1 MRLKRILCLG
11 LLVVLLAG
19 AHEWLP
25 PYTVNGQ
32 GAAPAVPTSVTASDN
47 AYNNKVGIN
56 WDTMRNATMYRI
68 YRNTTNDAAT
78 AVSLGTTAA
87 PFFFDAT
94 AVAGQSYVY
103 WVRSENVSAFSAL
116 SAPDQGTR
124 ASGNTLSLN
133 PPSEPLGN
141 PITATKS
148 ALGKALFWDE
158 QLSSTRTV
166 SCGTCHHAT
175 NGGADPRS
183 ISTNTRATHPGPDAA
198 FGTADDIQGS
208 PGVPLSQAN
217 GSYTASATFG
227 LREQVTG
234 RRGMSQ
240 INAAYPQELFWD
252 GRASQTFRDPLT
264 NSIVLAAGAALESQ
278 ILGPPVSD
286 VEMAHTARD
295 WNSVAT
301 RVAGVKPLA
310 LSPAVP
316 AALSTWMGER
326 GYPELFT
333 EAFGSTEVTP
343 TRIALA
349 IATYERTLFADRTPF
364 DVRNLTEQEERG
376 LQVFNTAGCAVC
388 HIAPLFGNNQFENTG
403 VRPPSEDKGRFA
415 VTNDPLDT
423 SRFRVVSLR
432 NVELRAPYMH
442 NGRFNTLESVVE
454 FYNRGGDFPAANT
467 NRLLIRPLNLT
478 TQQRADLV
486 AFLKRPLTDPRVAAQ
501 APPFDRPQLYTESM
515 RVPQLTGTGLA
526 GTNGAVPQA
535 IALEPPLVG
544 NPAFT
549 VAASNALGGAQA
561 TLVIDSNDPGATT
574 KVPMNAAFALVPV
587 TLSGSG
593 AGKGYGSITLT
604 IPNSA
609 TLVGTTWYGR
619 WYVADPAAA
628 NGVAVSQ
635 AFKFTIFGSAAN
647 SAPAVASISAASY
660 TALVAPD
667 SIVAAFGT
675 NLSTTT
681 QAASTVPL
689 PDTLAGVIVTVRDV
703 VGVERRAPLFFVSAG
718 QINYQVPA
726 GTAIG
731 EASLTITQ
739 NGKAVGS
746 GLVQVAAVAPG
757 LFTANANGRG
767 VPAASVLRIKADG
780 AQSYEAVAS
789 FNPTTSRYEAIPI
802 DFGAS
807 TDQLFLIAYGTG
819 WRYRTALANVAATVG
834 GITSEVL
841 YAGSQGALVGVDQT
855 NIRLARMLA
864 GRGTVDAIVSV
875 DGKTANVVALT
886 FK

>member
-1 MRLKRILCLG
+1 MKLKRILLLG
-11 LLVVLLAG
+11 FLATLLTGAG
-19 AHEWLP
+19 EWLP
-25 PYTVNGQ
+25 RYTTHGQ
-32 GAAPAVPTSVTASDN
+32 SAAPAAPTGVTASDN
-47 AYNNKVGIN
+47 TYNNKVGIS
-56 WDTMRNATMYRI
+56 WDTMRNATMYRV
-68 YRNTTNDAAT
+68 YRNTTNDPAT

-87 PFFFDAT
+87 ALFFDMT
-94 AVAGQSYVY
+94 AVAGQTYVY
-103 WVRSENVSAFSAL
+103 WVRSENVSTFSAL
-116 SAPDQGTR
+116 STPDQGTR
-124 ASGNTLSLN
+124 ASGNAPSLN
-133 PPSEPLGN
+133 PPSAPAGN
-141 PITATKS
+141 PVTATK
-148 ALGKALFWDE
+148 ATLGKTLFWDE

-183 ISTNTRATHPGPDAA
+183 ISTNTRATHPGPDGA

-217 GSYTASATFG
+217 GSYSSSATFG

-234 RRGMSQ
+234 RRGMSH
-240 INAAYPQELFWD
+240 INAAYPLELFWD

-295 WNSVAT
+295 WNNVAA
-301 RVAGVKPLA
+301 RVASVKPLV
-310 LSPAVP
+310 LSPSVST
-316 AALSTWMGER
+316 ALTAWIGER

-333 EAFGSTEVTP
+333 EAFGSAEVTP

-364 DVRNLTEQEERG
+364 DVRDLTEQENRG
-376 LQVFNTAGCAVC
+376 LQVFNTAGCVVC

-403 VRPPSEDKGRFA
+403 VRPPTEDKGRFA

-423 SRFRVVSLR
+423 GRFRVVSLR

-478 TQQRADLV
+478 AQQKADLV

-501 APPFDRPQLYTESM
+501 APPFDRPQLYSESM

-535 IALEPPLVG
+535 VALEPPLVG

-549 VAASNALGGAQA
+549 VAVSNVLGGAQA
-561 TLVIDSNDPGATT
+561 TLIIDTNDPGAIT
-574 KVPMNAAFALVPV
+574 KIPTNASFALVPL

-593 AGKGYGSITLT
+593 AGKGYGSATLT
-604 IPNSA
+604 IPNNS
-609 TLVGTTWYGR
+609 TLVSTTLYGR
-619 WYVADPAAA
+619 WYVADPGAA

-635 AFKFTIFGSAAN
+635 SFKFTIFGTAEN
-647 SAPAVASISAASY
+647 TAPAVASISAASY

-681 QAASTVPL
+681 QVANTLPL
-689 PDTLAGVIVTVRDV
+689 PDTLAGVTVTVRDV
-703 VGVERRAPLFFVSAG
+703 VGVERRAPLFFVSAN

-731 EASLTITQ
+731 EASLNVTQ
-739 NGKAVGS
+739 NGKVVGS
-746 GLVQVAAVAPG
+746 GLVQVAPVAPG

-780 AQSYEAVAS
+780 AQSYEAIAI
-789 FNPTTSRYEAIPI
+789 FNPATSRYEAVPI
-802 DFGAS
+802 DFGAT

-819 WRYRTALANVAATVG
+819 WRYRTTLANVTATIG
-834 GITSEVL
+834 GIACEVL
-841 YAGSQGALVGVDQT
+841 YAGTQGALVGVDQT
-855 NIRLARMLA
+855 NIRLPRALA
-864 GRGTVDAIVSV
+864 GRGTVEASVSV
-875 DGKTANVVALT
+875 DGKTANAVSLS